1 MKKIILDT
9 EFPTLNPKTI
19 KDTHGDMIL
28 KHTKDGDLVT
38 IRQISNFLK
47 TPPQTIDYV
56 MRVLVADGHFENMG
70 FKSLPHPSGRRVKA
84 LVYRRIDKAS

>member
-28 KHTKDGDLVT
+28 KHTKNGDLVT
-38 IRQISNFLK
+38 ISEMAKFLK
-47 TPPQTIDYV
+47 TPNQTVDYV
-56 MRVLVADGHFENMG
+56 IKVLVADGYFESMG